1 MKKPLLTT
9 LATITVLT
17 APMYS
22 MANDDAF
29 YLKANIGIGMNLDSD
44 VDNISGTTDSAKITY
59 DAGFTGSLA
68 AGYDFANPLRMELEL
83 IRQKSDLEIFTYN
96 NIYGN
101 LNEGDLKK
109 HSLMVN
115 VFYDV
120 DTGSAWTPFV
130 GAGLGWSRIDI
141 DAPGFNSSDSDD
153 DVFAYQFIGG
163 VAYAINEQW
172 SVDAQYRFKG
182 TSDATIDGADF
193 NVNSN
198 DVMVGLRFSF

>member
-1 MKKPLLTT
+1 MKKILLTT
-9 LATITVLT
+9 LATVTVLT
-17 APMYS
+17 TPMSS
-22 MANDDAF
+22 MANNDSF
-29 YLKANIGIGMNLDSD
+29 YLKANIGIGMNLDGD
-44 VDNISGTTDSAKITY
+44 ADNISGTTDSAKITY
-59 DAGFTGSLA
+59 DAGFIGSLA

-83 IRQKSDLEIFTYN
+83 IRQKSDLEIFSYN
-96 NIYGN
+96 NVYGN

-115 VFYDV
+115 AFYDV

-130 GAGLGWSRIDI
+130 GVGLGWSRVDI
-141 DAPGFNSSDSDD
+141 DAPGFNGSDSDD

-163 VAYAINEQW
+163 VAYAISEQW

-193 NVNSN
+193 AVNSN

>member
-1 MKKPLLTT
+1 MKTTLLAT
-9 LATITVLT
+9 LATVAALT
-17 APMYS
+17 APTS
-22 MANDDAF
+22 LMANDDSF
-29 YLKANIGIGMNLDSD
+29 YLKLNIGIGMNMDSD
-44 VDNISGTTDSAKITY
+44 AGNFSGTTDSAKVTY

-83 IRQKSDLEIFTYN
+83 IRQKSDLEIFSYN

-101 LNEGDLKK
+101 INEGDLKK

-115 VFYDV
+115 AFYDI

-141 DAPGFNSSDSDD
+141 DAPGFNGSDSDD

-193 NVNSN
+193 DVNSN